1 MDPVSIVGLIIL
13 LGYALTFVF
22 AAGVIVWAIG
32 ACWSIIWT
40 ILKYGFGFLFG
51 VMFILWLIWISI

>member
-13 LGYALTFVF
+13 LGYAFTFVF
-22 AAGVIVWAIG
+22 AAGVIIWALG
-32 ACWSIIWT
+32 AFWSVIWT

-51 VMFILWLIWISI
+51 VTFILWLIWISI

>member
-22 AAGVIVWAIG
+22 AAGVVIWLISAF
-32 ACWSIIWT
+32 WSVIWT
-40 ILKYGFGFLFG
+40 VLKYGFGFLFG
-51 VMFILWLIWISI
+51 VIFFLWLVWIFI